1 LTIVSAAASAL
12 HYAHEHRGPDRR
24 PLNIVHRDVS
34 PANIIVGYAGQVKVV
49 DFGIAK
55 ATMSASDTQSGT
67 LKGKISYMAPEQCM
81 NHPVDRRSDVFALG
95 IVLWELTTV
104 RRLFRGSSDFLTMTA
119 IAQGDIP
126 RPSKHRPDIPPDLEA
141 IIMKALARDPAQ
153 RYQTADELRIA
164 LDELATRAALH
175 TSLTAVATYLEN
187 EFGRK
192 PEPWL
197 DEVSPWVVPDVDF
210 DGPDDPAAPPGGS
223 VAPPPAVRAPTASTG
238 SGTPM
243 AWTPTPT
250 PTKALPT
257 GRRRLG
263 VVVAIS
269 LPLIAAG
276 VVAIRQISGSER
288 VSSSPGAP
296 PAAAKPPEPRAANPP
311 DPAAAKSRDT
321 ETLPI
326 DPVADPAA
334 TDSLAGSAGGAATE
348 TASNGS
354 DADSGTGSADTAGS
368 AKGSAANVAATTKHK
383 RVPRKP
389 ARPSDPTT
397 APEWN
402 PDKLFLKKKTK

>member
-1 LTIVSAAASAL
+1 
-12 HYAHEHRGPDRR
+12 
-24 PLNIVHRDVS
+24 
-34 PANIIVGYAGQVKVV
+34 
-49 DFGIAK
+49 
-55 ATMSASDTQSGT
+55 
-67 LKGKISYMAPEQCM
+67 
-81 NHPVDRRSDVFALG
+81 
-95 IVLWELTTV
+95 
-104 RRLFRGSSDFLTMTA
+104 
-119 IAQGDIP
+119 
-126 RPSKHRPDIPPDLEA
+126 
-141 IIMKALARDPAQ
+141 
-153 RYQTADELRIA
+153 
-164 LDELATRAALH
+164 
-175 TSLTAVATYLEN
+175 
-187 EFGRK
+187 
-192 PEPWL
+192 
-197 DEVSPWVVPDVDF
+197 
-210 DGPDDPAAPPGGS
+210 
-223 VAPPPAVRAPTASTG
+223 
-238 SGTPM
+238 M